1 MKTEY
6 DLFIDGRW
14 IKPGKRFDVRMPYDG
29 SIVGT
34 APKATR
40 AEVEQ
45 AILAAKKAAPAAA
58 RLSSYKRYEILMK
71 AATSMQQR
79 QEDFARAVAS
89 ESGKPVKEARVE
101 VARAAQT
108 LIFSAE
114 EAKRN
119 VGEMIPIDAHPAGAE
134 RLGFTLRMPR
144 GVIAAVTPFN
154 FPLNLSCHKIG
165 PALAGGNTVVHK
177 PASATPISGYM
188 LAELFAEAG
197 LPAGFLNTVTG
208 SGGEIGDF
216 LVAHPDVAMVT
227 FTGSAEVG
235 KHIRAIAGMKPVTL
249 ELGANCAVIVDD
261 DADIELALGR
271 CAVGG
276 FAHSG
281 QVCIHLQRIYA
292 SQKIADDFTDALKA
306 RVAKLKIGH
315 PLDETTDVTSLI
327 DEPNATRV
335 ADWIAEAV
343 RGGART
349 VIGGERVGRAT
360 VKPAILAD
368 TKPDMK
374 IVAEEI
380 FGPLVCVDKYT
391 SLEQAVE
398 MVNHSKFGLQAGIIT
413 RDINKA
419 LWAAQRIECGGVMI
433 NDVPMF
439 RVDQM
444 PYGGVKDSGVGR
456 EGPKYALAEMTET
469 KVVVINLAGAP
480 K

>member
-1 MKTEY
+1 
-6 DLFIDGRW
+6 
-14 IKPGKRFDVRMPYDG
+14 
-29 SIVGT
+29 
-34 APKATR
+34 
-40 AEVEQ
+40 
-45 AILAAKKAAPAAA
+45 
-58 RLSSYKRYEILMK
+58 
-71 AATSMQQR
+71 
-79 QEDFARAVAS
+79 
-89 ESGKPVKEARVE
+89 
-101 VARAAQT
+101 
-108 LIFSAE
+108 
-114 EAKRN
+114 
-119 VGEMIPIDAHPAGAE
+119 
-134 RLGFTLRMPR
+134 MPR
-144 GVIAAVTPFN
+144 GIVAAVTPFN

-165 PALAGGNTVVHK
+165 PAIAGGNTVVHK

-197 LPAGFLNTVTG
+197 LPAGFLNTITG
-208 SGGEIGDF
+208 SGGEVGDF

-235 KHIRAIAGMKPVTL
+235 KHIRSIAGMKPVTL
-249 ELGANCAVIVDD
+249 ELGANCGVIVDD

-292 SQKIADDFTDALKA
+292 NQKIAGDFTDALKA
-306 RVAKLKIGH
+306 RVAKFKIGH

-327 DEPNATRV
+327 DESNAARV

-343 RGGART
+343 QGGART
-349 VIGGERVGRAT
+349 IIGGERVGRAT
-360 VKPAILAD
+360 VKPAIVAD
-368 TKPDMK
+368 TQPDMK

-391 SLEQAVE
+391 SLEQAIE
-398 MVNHSKFGLQAGIIT
+398 QVNHSKFGLQAGIIT

-419 LWAAQRIECGGVMI
+419 LWAAQHIECGGVMI

-444 PYGGVKDSGVGR
+444 PYGGVKDSGIGR
-456 EGPKYALAEMTET
+456 EGPKYALQEMTET
-469 KVVVINLAGAP
+469 KVVVINLAGGP